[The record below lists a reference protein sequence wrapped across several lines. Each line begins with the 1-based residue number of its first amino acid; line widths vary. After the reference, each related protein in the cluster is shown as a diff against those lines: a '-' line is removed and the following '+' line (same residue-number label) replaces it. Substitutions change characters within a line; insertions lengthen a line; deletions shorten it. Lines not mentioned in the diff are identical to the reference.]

1 METQRRMTAH
11 DLTRALRQRGMHQY
25 QFAKIVGIPGS
36 SLSATLAGV
45 TPLTPSRKAAIE
57 RGIAE
62 LRLTEEVP
70 PTENMPIFSVSVEST
85 SE

>member
-45 TPLTPSRKAAIE
+45 TRHADDFPIGFKRLDEPQLLLRNHPRKYRGLAHPLT
-57 RGIAE
+57 
-62 LRLTEEVP
+62 
-70 PTENMPIFSVSVEST
+70 
-85 SE
+85 